1 MTDNHLMIFVKNPVP
16 GKAKTRL
23 AASVGDQKAIDI
35 YKFLLSYT
43 AYIATEVES
52 TRTVFYSSHIEKN
65 DMFSSSQ
72 FQKDIQSDGDLGDK
86 MNVAFEGAFHQGY
99 QKNVIIGSDCYELN
113 HEIIKGAFRMLDE
126 KDFVIGPAVDGGYYL
141 LGMKQKE
148 PAIFQNKHWSSS
160 RLYAD
165 TLIDFEALGYS
176 YHELPTL
183 SDIDYIED
191 LPAEIKSK
199 FNV

>member
-23 AASVGDQKAIDI
+23 AASIGDQKALDI

-43 AYIATEVES
+43 AYIASEVES
-52 TRTVFYSSHIEKN
+52 TRTVYYSSYIEKN
-65 DMFSSSQ
+65 DMFSPNQ
-72 FQKDIQSDGDLGDK
+72 FHKSIQSDGDLGVK
-86 MNVAFEGAFHQGY
+86 MNEAFDYSFHQGY
-99 QKNVIIGSDCYELN
+99 SKNVIIGSDCYELN
-113 HEIIKGAFRMLDE
+113 HDIIKGAFQMLDE
-126 KDFVIGPAVDGGYYL
+126 KDFVIGPAADGGYYL

-165 TLIDFEALGYS
+165 TLIDFEAFGYS

-191 LPAEIKSK
+191 LPVEIKTK

>member
-23 AASVGDQKAIDI
+23 AASIGEQKAIDI

-52 TRTVFYSSHIEKN
+52 TRTVFYSSHIEDD
-65 DMFSSSQ
+65 DMFSPTQ
-72 FQKDIQSDGDLGDK
+72 FKKTIQSEGDLGNK
-86 MNVAFEGAFHQGY
+86 MNEAFDIAFHQGFH
-99 QKNVIIGSDCYELN
+99 KNVIIGSDCYELN
-113 HEIIKGAFRMLDE
+113 HDIIQGAFQMLDE
-126 KDFVIGPAVDGGYYL
+126 KDFVIGPAADGGYYL
-141 LGMKQKE
+141 LGMRQKE

-160 RLYAD
+160 RLYDD

-183 SDIDYIED
+183 TSTI
-191 LPAEIKSK
+191 
-199 FNV
+199 